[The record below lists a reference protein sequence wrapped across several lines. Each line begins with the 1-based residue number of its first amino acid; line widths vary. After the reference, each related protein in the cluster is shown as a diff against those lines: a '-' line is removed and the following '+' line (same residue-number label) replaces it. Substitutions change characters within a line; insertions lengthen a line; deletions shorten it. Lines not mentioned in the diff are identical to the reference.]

1 MYSMIDNPDAL
12 IADGYD
18 DAIIG
23 IGSRCGQPDL
33 IVYDVEKVIEILMQD
48 MSEEEAREYFDF
60 NIGGSWVGDGTPI
73 WLHRRTE

>member
-1 MYSMIDNPDAL
+1 MIDIDNPAAL
-12 IADGYD
+12 TADGYD

>member
-1 MYSMIDNPDAL
+1 VIDIDNPAAL
-12 IADGYD
+12 TADGYD

-33 IVYDVEKVIEILMQD
+33 IVYDVETVIEILMQD
-48 MSEEEAREYFDF
+48 MSEEEAREFFDF
-60 NIGGSWVGDGTPI
+60 NIGGSWVGEGTPI

>member
-1 MYSMIDNPDAL
+1 VIDIDNPAAL
-12 IADGYD
+12 TADGYD

>member
-1 MYSMIDNPDAL
+1 MIDNPDAL

>member
-1 MYSMIDNPDAL
+1 MIDIDNPAAL
-12 IADGYD
+12 TADGYD

-33 IVYDVEKVIEILMQD
+33 IVYDVETVIEILMQD
-48 MSEEEAREYFDF
+48 MSEEEAREFFDF
-60 NIGGSWVGDGTPI
+60 NIGGSWVGEGTPI